1 MIRKLYDWVLSW
13 ADTKYGVPA
22 LAVVS
27 FAESSFF
34 PVPPDPLLMAL
45 SLGKPKKAFWFAFV
59 CSAMS
64 VLGGIAGYFIG
75 WALWDLLSNF
85 FFTYVFTPEAF
96 DYVGALYQQNEFLAI
111 LGAAITPIPYKVFT
125 VTAGVFHIS
134 LISLIVA
141 SAIGRSARFFIEA
154 GLIYFFGE
162 RIRNCILLP
171 FAASPSFTRVGY
183 EIKVTPTFNWAL
195 ISFKNGA

>member
-13 ADTKYGVPA
+13 ADTRYGVPA

-27 FAESSFF
+27 FMESSFF

-59 CSAMS
+59 CSVMS

-75 WALWDLLSNF
+75 WALWDLLSDF

-96 DYVGALYQQNEFLAI
+96 DYVGKLYQENEFLTI

-162 RIRNCILLP
+162 KIRKFIDKYFNLLLTLFFILIVLG
-171 FAASPSFTRVGY
+171 FVIVKF
-183 EIKVTPTFNWAL
+183 L
-195 ISFKNGA
+195 LKN

>member
-22 LAVVS
+22 LAVAS
-27 FAESSFF
+27 FMESSFF

-45 SLGKPKKAFWFAFV
+45 CLGKPKKAFWFAFV

-64 VLGGIAGYFIG
+64 VVGGIVGYFIG
-75 WALWDLLSNF
+75 WALWDLMSDF
-85 FFTYVFTPEAF
+85 FLTYVFNQEAF
-96 DYVGALYQQNEFLAI
+96 EYVGNLYQQNEFLAV

-134 LISLIVA
+134 LISLIIA
-141 SAIGRSARFFIEA
+141 SAIGRSARFFTEA

-162 RIRNCILLP
+162 KIRRLIDKYFNLLLTLFFILIVLG
-171 FAASPSFTRVGY
+171 FV
-183 EIKVTPTFNWAL
+183 IVKL
-195 ISFKNGA
+195 LLKN

>member
-96 DYVGALYQQNEFLAI
+96 DYVGTLYQQNEFLTI

-141 SAIGRSARFFIEA
+141 SVIGRSARFFIEA

-162 RIRNCILLP
+162 RIRNFIDKYFNLLLIL
-171 FAASPSFTRVGY
+171 FFV
-183 EIKVTPTFNWAL
+183 L
-195 ISFKNGA
+195 IVMGVIIVKFLLKH